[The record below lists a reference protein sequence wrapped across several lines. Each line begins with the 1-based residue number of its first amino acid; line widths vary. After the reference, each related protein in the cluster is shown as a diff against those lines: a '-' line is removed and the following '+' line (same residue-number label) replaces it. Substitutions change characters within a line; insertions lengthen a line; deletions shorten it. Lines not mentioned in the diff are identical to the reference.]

1 MSFRN
6 AVILSLCLAAG
17 MGTLSGCAYTD
28 KYVEIV
34 LVDPGGQPERLTSH
48 SKSNMPADT
57 VNPANSVCAQDNG
70 AYDGTVDD
78 GTVKE
83 EKKPEEPKKPPK
95 PSATPEATPSPV
107 PTATP
112 MPTATPL
119 PTPKPTPTAE
129 WTPRPTSTPQ
139 PTADAAGV
147 RYEEEI
153 KMENDRHD
161 DSITEINQRHGKD
174 MANAQQYL
182 NMLLEEP
189 SDEQE
194 YYDALEQAQ
203 SNMAKVQA
211 DLDAELA
218 QEKARHEQAVKDIK
232 AKYSK
237 Q

>member
-83 EKKPEEPKKPPK
+83 EKKPEEPKKTPK
-95 PSATPEATPSPV
+95 PSATPEATQTHAYRRV
-107 PTATP
+107 
-112 MPTATPL
+112 
-119 PTPKPTPTAE
+119 
-129 WTPRPTSTPQ
+129 
-139 PTADAAGV
+139 DASAHKHAAAHGGCSGGAV
-147 RYEEEI
+147 RRGD
-153 KMENDRHD
+153 KN
-161 DSITEINQRHGKD
+161 GK
-174 MANAQQYL
+174 
-182 NMLLEEP
+182 
-189 SDEQE
+189 
-194 YYDALEQAQ
+194 
-203 SNMAKVQA
+203 
-211 DLDAELA
+211 
-218 QEKARHEQAVKDIK
+218 
-232 AKYSK
+232 
-237 Q
+237 